1 MRQLTM
7 AIAVLSL
14 LLAAPFS
21 VSAENPQDILII
33 VNKSS
38 SVKSASVDELRD
50 VFLKKR
56 SSWSGGDKVIPVH
69 ASEGSTLREDFRRRV
84 LNMSSGDEKNY
95 WQEKKIKSGDSK
107 PAEFGDTQRAVF
119 KLRGAVSYVYRS
131 QFKEGSA
138 NVVLVVPAR

>member
-7 AIAVLSL
+7 TIAVLSL

-21 VSAENPQDILII
+21 VSAENPQDILVI

-38 SVKSASVDELRD
+38 SVKSTSVDELRD

-69 ASEGSTLREDFRRRV
+69 ASEGSALREDFRRRV